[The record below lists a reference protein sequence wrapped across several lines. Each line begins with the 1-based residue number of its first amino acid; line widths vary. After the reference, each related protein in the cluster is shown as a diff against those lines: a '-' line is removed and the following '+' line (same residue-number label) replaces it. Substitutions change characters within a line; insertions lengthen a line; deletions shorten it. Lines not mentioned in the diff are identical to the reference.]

1 MKYCTSRGGKRSSS
15 TPGVFSRRFT
25 AASWSCES
33 RIWNACGSPASRWC
47 ARSIRLHRPWKVP
60 IHMPRVFTGSIALT
74 RVSISR
80 AALLVKVT
88 ARMPP
93 GVTRPLFTSQA
104 VRVVR
109 TRVLPLPA
117 PARISACSSASVTAA
132 SCSGLRC
139 SRCSDKAL
147 QLYRA
152 APASRAVEPHAQPA
166 GGEYGLRPRRSAERA
181 HHRAHVLLHRVLR
194 DVQLAG
200 DRLVLHALEQQRQHF
215 AQGHAEQGDRK
226 STRLN
231 SSHVRIS
238 YAVFCLKKKKNISI
252 STEVISC
259 DNI

>member
-1 MKYCTSRGGKRSSS
+1 MSRARTPSSFWALMKYCTSRGGKRSSS
-15 TPGVFSRRFT
+15 TPSVFSRRFT

-104 VRVVR
+104 MRVVR
-109 TRVLPLPA
+109 TRVFPLPA
-117 PARISACSSASVTAA
+117 PARISACSSGSVTAA

-147 QLYRA
+147 QLYKRASTRNRRIVDAEPAAQALAERLGFGFRRQRANAHDVCALVAFHRREDLGRVAGAAQRLVQRHGRLALGADLGLPFDQADDLVLRPRA
-152 APASRAVEPHAQPA
+152 APQV
-166 GGEYGLRPRRSAERA
+166 
-181 HHRAHVLLHRVLR
+181 
-194 DVQLAG
+194 
-200 DRLVLHALEQQRQHF
+200 
-215 AQGHAEQGDRK
+215 
-226 STRLN
+226 
-231 SSHVRIS
+231 
-238 YAVFCLKKKKNISI
+238 
-252 STEVISC
+252 
-259 DNI
+259 